1 MYLQNRC
8 WAIIPAAGVGSR
20 LGAHCPKQFLTLG
33 DKALMA
39 HTLDAVLMLS
49 DSLEKVV
56 VVLADPNCND
66 WQKLG
71 YHQLPIIHTTTGGA
85 TRAHSVW
92 QGLQAIATQAD
103 EHDWVLVHDAARPVL
118 RVEMVHRLMAAVT
131 DHEVGGIVGM
141 PVTDTVKSV
150 SLKGNIED
158 TLVREK
164 IWLAQTPQIFRYGV
178 LCKALSQVLESGEI
192 VTDESSA
199 VERLGLQPKM
209 VLGDPD
215 NIKVTTWQDIEIIKS
230 KLALGVSS

>member
-1 MYLQNRC
+1 MYLENRC

-33 DKALMA
+33 DKTLLA
-39 HTLDAVLMLS
+39 HTVDAVLKLS

-56 VVLADPNCND
+56 VVLADPKSDD
-66 WQKLG
+66 WQQLG
-71 YHQLPIIHTTTGGA
+71 YHQQPKIHTAVGGA

-92 QGLQAIATQAD
+92 QGLQAIATQAN
-103 EHDWVLVHDAARPVL
+103 EHDWVLVHDAARPML
-118 RVEMVHRLMAAVT
+118 RVEMVHRLMAAVA
-131 DHEVGGIVGM
+131 DHDVGGIVGL

-150 SLKGNIED
+150 SLTGNIEN

-178 LCKALSQVLESGEI
+178 LCKALSQVLEAGDI

-215 NIKVTTWQDIEIIKS
+215 NIKLTTWQDVEMIKS
-230 KLALGVSS
+230 SLALGVSS